1 MPRYLLVLLLIV
13 LSAGARAGIVRG
25 HITDPQGA
33 ALPFANI
40 AVRGSATSTASNEQ
54 GNYQLRLEP
63 GRYELVF
70 QYVGY
75 RPRIENVRVAGAD
88 SATVLNVTL
97 TPENYKL
104 GEVVV
109 RGSDRDPAYA
119 IVQQAINWRPYH
131 QREVAAFKARS
142 YIKALGRLI
151 DVPGRVLGLMK
162 IGPDIKPGIFYLSE
176 SVSEMTFRQP
186 DVIRERMISSRISGD
201 AKGIS
206 FNSANSGKG
215 LNFYNNLLKSG
226 FSERGFVSPIASNAM
241 LFYKYELEGSTRQ
254 GNLTIHKIRVT
265 GRRRNDPVFS
275 SGHIYIV
282 DGTWRLH
289 SVSLD
294 LTADAQ
300 LKYLDRLHIEQQFAP
315 APGPSDVWVMQSQK
329 VTMGFEKFGF
339 KGNGYITAI
348 LSNYQVT
355 PTYPNRP
362 VATAPAANPAS
373 TAAPAPVGRETVAEV
388 KKQKPSFSG
397 LARQVRQRVKRA
409 TVDSL
414 TGQPIERVPKGEV
427 LLVDKSANE
436 RDSSY
441 WAEVRPIPLTDEE
454 KKDYQVKDST
464 EVIRKSRPYQDSLDH
479 VRNKPD
485 PKSMLLLGYTHSNT
499 FEKRRL
505 YVAPVFNIVQYN
517 TVEGAV
523 VNAYATYTQDT
534 DDRRFYSLTPTLR
547 YGFANK
553 LLSPSLT
560 GSWQHDPVRLARVG
574 FTVGQTIENFD
585 RNTQL
590 TPFINSAYTLLDN
603 RNLAKY
609 YRRTGAEVSYLRELF
624 NGFTLRTALGYDD
637 RRELQN
643 ATTELLRDVPG
654 RAFTPNRPLNDET
667 PDPGFGRNQALTFE
681 LNASFRPGQRYITR
695 PDGKY
700 NLSTAAPTF
709 RATYRQGVPTL
720 LGSDVR
726 YTLLAVGINQTISM
740 GLLGTGTYN
749 VAAGRFLGTP
759 RLSFMDYRHF
769 SGNRTLLTGNF
780 AQFQLLDYYQFSTR
794 DRYVE
799 AHYNQHFNGF
809 FVNKLPLLRRLKWQE
824 VASFNYLHTPQAG
837 HYVELGVGIEHIFGA
852 LRVDFYSALQS
863 GRQLGTGVRIG
874 LGL

>member
-1 MPRYLLVLLLIV
+1 MLRYLLLCFLFLL
-13 LSAGARAGIVRG
+13 GTETHAGIVRG

-54 GNYQLRLEP
+54 GDYQLRLAP

-75 RPRIENVRVAGAD
+75 RPRMEAVRIAGGD
-88 SATVLNVTL
+88 SATVLDVTL

-104 GEVVV
+104 GEVIV

-119 IVQQAINWRPYH
+119 LVQQAINWRPYH
-131 QREVAAFKARS
+131 QREVATFKARS

-151 DVPGRVLGLMK
+151 DVPGRVLGIIK
-162 IGPDIKPGIFYLSE
+162 IGPDVKPGIFYLSE

-215 LNFYNNLLKSG
+215 LNFYNNLLKNG
-226 FSERGFVSPIASNAM
+226 FSERGFVSPIAANAL
-241 LFYKYELEGSTRQ
+241 LFYKYALEGSTRQ
-254 GNLTIHKIRVT
+254 GSLTIHKIRVT
-265 GRRRNDPVFS
+265 ARRRNDPVFS
-275 SGHIYIV
+275 SGHIYLV

-300 LKYLDRLHIEQQFAP
+300 LKFVDRIHIEQQFAP

-329 VTMGFEKFGF
+329 ITLGFEKFGF

-362 VATAPAANPAS
+362 VATAPVPAASVA
-373 TAAPAPVGRETVAEV
+373 TPAPVGRETVAEV
-388 KKQKPSFSG
+388 RRQKPAFSG

-414 TGQPIERVPKGEV
+414 TGQPVERVPRGEV
-427 LLVDKSANE
+427 QLVDKSANE

-454 KKDYQVKDST
+454 QKDYQVKDST
-464 EVIRKSRPYQDSLDH
+464 EVIRKSRPYQDSLDR
-479 VRNKPD
+479 VRNQPD
-485 PKSMLLLGYTHSNT
+485 PKEMLLLGYTHSNT
-499 FEKRRL
+499 FRQRRL
-505 YVAPVFNIVQYN
+505 YVAPVFNILQYN
-517 TVEGAV
+517 TVEGTV
-523 VNAYATYTQDT
+523 VNAFTTYTQET

-547 YGFANK
+547 YGFANQ
-553 LLSPSLT
+553 LLSPHLAAV
-560 GSWQHDPVRLARVG
+560 WQHDPVRLARV
-574 FTVGQTIENFD
+574 TLNVGQTIENFD

-590 TPFINSAYTLLDN
+590 TPFINSVYTLLDN

-609 YRRTGAEVSYLRELF
+609 YRRTGADVGYQREVL
-624 NGFTLRTALGYDD
+624 NGLTLRGGLGYDD

-643 ATTELLRDVPG
+643 ATRKLLRDVPG
-654 RAFTPNRPLNDET
+654 RVFTPNTPRNDET

-695 PDGKY
+695 PDGKF
-700 NLSTAAPTF
+700 NLSSKNPTF
-709 RATYRQGVPTL
+709 RAAYRQGVPDL

-726 YTLLAVGINQTISM
+726 YSLVAVGINQTITM

-749 VAAGRFLGTP
+749 VATGRFLGRPT
-759 RLSFMDYRHF
+759 LSFMDYRHF

-780 AQFQLLDYYQFSTR
+780 AQFQLLDYYRFSTR
-794 DRYVE
+794 SRYVE

-809 FVNKLPLLRRLKWQE
+809 LLNKVPLLRRLKWQE
-824 VASFNYLHTPQAG
+824 VASFNYLYTPRAG
-837 HYVELGVGIEHIFGA
+837 HYVELGAGIEHIFGV
-852 LRVDFYSALQS
+852 LRADVYTALQA
-863 GRQLGTGVRIG
+863 GQKPGTGVRIG
-874 LGL
+874 IGL

>member
-1 MPRYLLVLLLIV
+1 MRPLLLLLCCFSFV
-13 LSAGARAGIVRG
+13 AAAQAGIVRG

-75 RPRIENVRVAGAD
+75 RPRIEAVRVAAGD
-88 SATVLNVTL
+88 SATVLDVTL
-97 TPENYKL
+97 TAENYKL

-109 RGSDRDPAYA
+109 RGSDKDPAYA

-131 QREVAAFKARS
+131 QREVAAFRARS

-151 DVPGRVLGLMK
+151 DVPGRVLGIMK
-162 IGPDIKPGIFYLSE
+162 IGPDVKPGIFYLSE

-226 FSERGFVSPIASNAM
+226 FSERGFVSPIAGNAM
-241 LFYKYELEGSTRQ
+241 LFYKYELEGSTQQ
-254 GNLTIHKIRVT
+254 GGLTIHKIRVT
-265 GRRRNDPVFS
+265 ARRRNDPVFS
-275 SGHIYIV
+275 AGHIYIV

-300 LKYLDRLHIEQQFAP
+300 LKYVDRIHIEQQFAP

-329 VTMGFEKFGF
+329 VTLGFEKFGF

-362 VATAPAANPAS
+362 APTAPKPAQPAS
-373 TAAPAPVGRETVAEV
+373 TAPVYRETVAEV

-414 TGQPIERVPKGEV
+414 TGQPIERVPRGQV

-479 VRNKPD
+479 VRNQPD
-485 PKSMLLLGYTHSNT
+485 PKSMLLLGYTHSST
-499 FEKRRL
+499 FAKRRL

-534 DDRRFYSLTPTLR
+534 DDRRYYTLTPTLR

-553 LLSPSLT
+553 VLSPNLAAT
-560 GSWQHDPVRLARVG
+560 WQHDAVRLARLSLN
-574 FTVGQTIENFD
+574 VGQTVENFD
-585 RNTQL
+585 RNSQL
-590 TPFINSAYTLLDN
+590 TPFINSVYTLLDN

-609 YRRTGAEVSYLRELF
+609 YRRTGAEVSYLREVL
-624 NGFTLRTALGYDD
+624 NGLTLRGTLGYDD

-643 ATTELLRDVPG
+643 ATIDLLRDVKG
-654 RAFTPNRPLNDET
+654 RAFTPNQPLSAET
-667 PDPGFGRNQALTFE
+667 PDTGFGRNQALTFE
-681 LNASFRPGQRYITR
+681 LFASFRPGQRYITR
-695 PDGKY
+695 PDGKF
-700 NLSTAAPTF
+700 NLSSNAPTF
-709 RATYRQGVPTL
+709 RASFRQGIPDL

-726 YTLLAVGINQTISM
+726 YSLVAVGVNQTINM
-740 GLLGTGTYN
+740 GLFGTGTYN
-749 VAAGRFLGTP
+749 VAAGRFLGSPT
-759 RLSFMDYRHF
+759 LSFMDYRHF

-780 AQFQLLDYYQFSTR
+780 AQFQLLDYYRFSTR
-794 DRYVE
+794 SRYVE

-809 FVNKLPLLRRLKWQE
+809 FVNKVPLLRRLKWQE
-824 VASFNYLHTPQAG
+824 VVSFNYLHTPQAG
-837 HYVELGVGIEHIFGA
+837 HYVELGAGIEHIFGI
-852 LRVDFYSALQS
+852 LRADVYTALQS
-863 GRQLGTGVRIG
+863 GQKLGSGVRLG